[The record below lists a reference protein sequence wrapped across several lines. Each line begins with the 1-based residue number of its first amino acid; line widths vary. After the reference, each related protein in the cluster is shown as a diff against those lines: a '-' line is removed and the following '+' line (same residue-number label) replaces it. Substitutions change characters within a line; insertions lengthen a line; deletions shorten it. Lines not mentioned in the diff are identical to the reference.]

1 MVEFMKLRFP
11 PGKLSNVSSLRCC
24 FLYPGS
30 ICAVK
35 LRLSMA
41 DFNMIFQLNGGLG
54 VSPLILNL
62 LMSRFS
68 FNSHCQVSLSKGEGF
83 DVNV

>member
-1 MVEFMKLRFP
+1 MVELMKLCFP

-35 LRLSMA
+35 LRLLMA
-41 DFNMIFQLNGGLG
+41 DFNMIFQLNGGWGGQSLG
-54 VSPLILNL
+54 LESAYE
-62 LMSRFS
+62 S
-68 FNSHCQVSLSKGEGF
+68 FF
-83 DVNV
+83 F